1 MPELPEVERIKRIIE
16 PQIKGRIITNL
27 TINRPDII
35 SHPESDEFSSS
46 IVGQRIENMFRRGKF
61 L

>member
-16 PQIKGRIITNL
+16 PQIKGRIITSL

-35 SHPESDEFSSS
+35 LLTNKYKVLRLY
-46 IVGQRIENMFRRGKF
+46 IYWR
-61 L
+61 